1 MQAYIYLLFYYL
13 MFLTNRSWTH
23 HSTCDVTVT
32 SFYIGLTTKR
42 PKAQIIIITTN
53 LNKASTF
60 YAGMCV
66 ASVVLLLLRIVK
78 ILREGKWGQKYAP
91 QRLTGGAED
100 QRPPG

>member
-1 MQAYIYLLFYYL
+1 

-32 SFYIGLTTKR
+32 SFYIGLT
-42 PKAQIIIITTN
+42 PN
-53 LNKASTF
+53 LNIASTF

-66 ASVVLLLLRIVK
+66 ASVALLLLRIVK

-91 QRLTGGAED
+91 QRLTGGAEN
-100 QRPPG
+100 QRPSHLCIFSCR